1 MRKKQEVK
9 PATGKRVAEES
20 KPDNKASSETGTFL
34 VSRNLVVCGR
44 RTTARLEDE
53 MWASFKN
60 IAKSE
65 QCSVNDL
72 ASRIDRRRNSGQSLT
87 SAIRLFLT
95 LYYRDK
101 ATGTNYTKAGHDGE
115 PGARQ

>member
-9 PATGKRVAEES
+9 PAAGKRVVEQS
-20 KPDNKASSETGTFL
+20 KPDDKASSETGTSL
-34 VSRNLVVCGR
+34 ASRNLVVCGR

-65 QCSVNDL
+65 ECSVNDL
-72 ASRIDRRRNSGQSLT
+72 ASRIDGWRNSGQSLT
-87 SAIRLFLT
+87 SAIRLFAT
-95 LYYRDK
+95 LYYRDI

-115 PGARQ
+115 SGVRK